1 MLGADAA
8 PIERSVDM
16 SFSRV
21 RLSCAAL
28 SCLTVLGTHGCLAS
42 GGDGGAGGADGG
54 SSNPDGSVAPGF
66 DATASG
72 DGASGSPDSGTTSA
86 SDSSTPLGPDG
97 SSKSSG
103 YSIDITQTSVS
114 GFSSGAF
121 FAVQFHVAFSS
132 ILKGAAIFAGGPYDC
147 AQDSAT
153 TAETTCLTGSPDVP
167 TLVAATKQN
176 YAAGTIDNPANL
188 ANERVFLFG
197 GADDSVV
204 DPGIVDSLNTY
215 YSSFMSAS
223 SIQYE
228 SRYPGTAHTMPT
240 LNYGSSCDS
249 VTTPY
254 VGKCS
259 YDGAGN
265 GLKQIYGTLA
275 APATTLSGKTLS
287 FSQSAYASSGEG
299 LAATGYYYVP
309 ASCASGAK
317 CKIHVSFHGCQQDA
331 TDVGDA
337 YYDNAG
343 YNAWAD
349 TNDIIVLYPQATTS
363 SGNDYGCWDFWGYD
377 GKNYAE
383 KAGTQLAAVRAMV
396 DWLAGGGSV
405 DGGAAD
411 SGSKTPPTDS
421 GSTPPPPVDAGGACV
436 TASNTAQV
444 AAGRATALLGY
455 AYAKGSS
462 EYLGADTASTTS
474 SLQEL
479 TTGFYVL
486 CP

>member
-1 MLGADAA
+1 
-8 PIERSVDM
+8 M

-21 RLSCAAL
+21 RLSYAAL
-28 SCLTVLGTHGCLAS
+28 SCLTVLGAHGCLAS
-42 GGDGGAGGADGG
+42 GGGGGAGTDGG
-54 SSNPDGSVAPGF
+54 TSNPDGSVEPGF
-66 DATASG
+66 DATSMG
-72 DGASGSPDSGTTSA
+72 DGASGSPDSGTTSS
-86 SDSSTPLGPDG
+86 SDSSTSISPDG
-97 SSKSSG
+97 STKSGSG
-103 YSIDITQTSVS
+103 YVIDISQTSVS

-167 TLVAATKQN
+167 TLVNVTKQN

-188 ANERVFLFG
+188 MNERVFLFG
-197 GADDSVV
+197 GANDSVV
-204 DPGIVDSLNTY
+204 DPSIVDDLNTY
-215 YSSFMSAS
+215 YSSFMSVS
-223 SIQYE
+223 SIQYV

-240 LNYGSSCDS
+240 LNYGSTCDT
-249 VTTPY
+249 VATPY
-254 VGKCS
+254 VGKCN

-265 GLKQIYGTLA
+265 ALQQIYGTLSA
-275 APATTLSGKTLS
+275 AATTLSGKTLS

-331 TDVGDA
+331 TDVGAA

-377 GKNYAE
+377 GSSYAV

-405 DGGAAD
+405 DGGAVD
-411 SGSKTPPTDS
+411 SGSKTPHTDS
-421 GSTPPPPVDAGGACV
+421 GSTPPPPSDAGSACF

-444 AAGRATALLGY
+444 AAGRATDLLGY

-474 SLQEL
+474 SLEEL